1 METHQT
7 DSHHQTVIIR
17 QSSAFQ
23 IKRLFS
29 LAPNSSLLRKFGF
42 LQHLSE
48 IHTSHQY
55 LEDLHWFEAI
65 FKISGQAIF
74 EDIEVKGHFMLNF
87 EVTTSKFWKFG
98 CQPLKSVCIKNGC
111 KVLIYLTLI
120 FFLFALSLWGTIK
133 KTNKSELWNYLS
145 YRGLFYF
152 FEVGSQTFR
161 NDYKF
166 SRS

>member
-1 METHQT
+1 MQT
-7 DSHHQTVIIR
+7 LQCELQRT
-17 QSSAFQ
+17 FC
-23 IKRLFS
+23 
-29 LAPNSSLLRKFGF
+29 F
-42 LQHLSE
+42 LQKF
-48 IHTSHQY
+48 IQY

-133 KTNKSELWNYLS
+133 KTNKSELWNCLS
-145 YRGLFYF
+145 YRGLPYL
-152 FEVGSQTFR
+152 FEVDSQTFR
-161 NDYKF
+161 NY
-166 SRS
+166 SRSHNLKNAHTKHHTK